1 MHGVSYN
8 QHLTLFG
15 TFTLDASW
23 SLTLYCTIPS
33 FHNLQYEGI
42 WKPFCKKE
50 KMLVTSIFSFSD
62 NVFFLNRTRIMR
74 GSRYL
79 SQGGSHRKR
88 TRLIIWYFWFP
99 DFSGCKPYTRKVNVS
114 SSNHE
119 VSTFWTLFRFMA
131 VVYINAVQ
139 YQTCPNHES
148 DNHFFAKIP
157 GGGGFRTPGPPS
169 GSALAYVHL
178 SFNYANIH
186 AISPMIYYFWYTT
199 DIFRT
204 KIDIPWIFLEHECTF
219 CG

>member
-157 GGGGFRTPGPPS
+157 GGGGGCSGPPVPP
-169 GSALAYVHL
+169 LDPPLRMYIYL
-178 SFNYANIH
+178 STTR
-186 AISPMIYYFWYTT
+186 ISMQYHPWYIIF
-199 DIFRT
+199 DIQR
-204 KIDIPWIFLEHECTF
+204 IFLEQKLISHGYF
-219 CG
+219 